1 MHSAGEARL
10 DLPRKLGSWDTAAI
24 VIGIVIGSGIF
35 VLPNVIARAL
45 PSASAI
51 FAAWAISGILSFCG
65 ALAYAELGAMLP
77 RTGGDYIYLRTAY
90 GPLPAF
96 VCAWT
101 LMLAVLAGGSAWRP

>member
-1 MHSAGEARL
+1 MPEEQPAAETRV
-10 DLPRKLGSWDTAAI
+10 DLPRKLGVLDTTAI

-35 VLPNVIARAL
+35 VLPNVIAKAL

-51 FAAWAISGILSFCG
+51 FAAWTISGILSLCG

-77 RTGGDYIYLRTAY
+77 RTGGDYVYLRTAY
-90 GPLPAF
+90 GPMSAF

-101 LMLAVLAGGSAWRP
+101 L